1 MKGIAVNSHCIDSF
15 ASMDSTIFYQP
26 SKSNNN
32 RIGKETVDGSLFD
45 CSSPWVGYECR
56 LADVAFIKF
65 DSGITE
71 DMGHIARTTG
81 NGSITINTSNPRWRI
96 VSESSSGEVGQ
107 IIVFVGRTTGTYT
120 PIIKELCFDAM
131 VEEEG
136 EDIVMECQDIGGA
149 SWIPAGDSG
158 APVFK
163 ITNSPE
169 NGDVSLYGI
178 LWGSNRSEI
187 IYSPMDQI
195 QDTKEL
201 GSIRTCAL
209 EIGC

>member
-1 MKGIAVNSHCIDSF
+1 
-15 ASMDSTIFYQP
+15 MDSTIFYQP
-26 SKSNNN
+26 RKSNNN

-45 CSSPWVGYECR
+45 CSWPWVGYKCR

-65 DSGITE
+65 DKFDSGIRE

-81 NGSITINTSNPRWRI
+81 SGSITINTSNPRWRV
-96 VSESSSGEVGQ
+96 VSESSSGAVGQ

-120 PIIKELCFDAM
+120 PIITDICIDGI

-136 EDIVMECQDIGGA
+136 EEIIMKCQDYGSA
-149 SWIPAGDSG
+149 PHIPDGDSG

-163 ITNSPE
+163 ITNSPQ
-169 NGDVSLYGI
+169 NGDVRLYGI
-178 LWGSNRSEI
+178 LWGSDADEI
-187 IYSPMDQI
+187 AYSPMDQI
-195 QDTKEL
+195 QDSKEL
-201 GSIRTCAL
+201 GSIRTCAI